1 MYLFLHK
8 DMIHLVKEV
17 SRGDEGDDGGA
28 LKETRAGEKMA
39 KNKGQ
44 RGGKAGGINKRES
57 QENYHYYSRSNEN
70 QKKWRE
76 EGEKKGETRHLA

>member
-1 MYLFLHK
+1 
-8 DMIHLVKEV
+8 MIHLVKEV
-17 SRGDEGDDGGA
+17 NRGDEGDDGGA
-28 LKETRAGEKMA
+28 LKETRAGA